1 MRSLFHQRGSVLFG
15 LALLFVNLLRAQ
27 SDFDPLTDVNLETR
41 VEPAQVP
48 AGGSGNLI
56 MDIGLPENVHITSS
70 DLGFFFVEPESV
82 DGITWGKSI
91 YPPGVDFQGDTIY
104 KGQVEVV
111 VPFTLTGDFTPGD
124 LVAIKGIIGYQ
135 ICTEID
141 PVFCTPPL
149 ERDFQTVLG
158 ITTGETSTSALETG
172 GESGLTIEER
182 ARRALERG
190 SLMALIWVFIGGVL
204 LSFTPCVYP
213 IIPITIAFIGARSG
227 GSKLKGLS
235 LSLVFVLGLALVYSI
250 LGVIAAATGGV
261 FGLST
266 QNPWV
271 IGFVTVIFLV
281 MGVGMMGAF
290 DISLPSSLQTKLSSG
305 KRTGYLG
312 ALFVGATTGLVAAPC
327 VGPVLIAL
335 LSWVSSTG
343 RIIHGFI
350 YLFVFACGLGV
361 LFVVIGTFAGVVT
374 ALPKAGKWMERIKHG
389 FGMILIA
396 AAFYF
401 GKSLVSDN
409 LFTIL
414 IGLALLMLAGF
425 LGCFS
430 RLEAGASI
438 GSKVGRGIAF
448 FILLTGVFY
457 LLLGLVRFEGID
469 LPPASNISNG
479 AGSESGYSDT
489 LHKVKW
495 IYDDR
500 TKAFDLA
507 REKNKLLMI
516 DFWADWCA
524 ACIELDHKTFSVPEV
539 YNTIN
544 QDFIPLKIDGS
555 KVTDELKAIWA
566 EYSVKGLPTVLFL
579 TPDGEELE
587 RFEAFRN
594 EDQVMQVLKRVKEN

>member
-1 MRSLFHQRGSVLFG
+1 MKSLFNQRGSVLLG
-15 LALLFVNLLRAQ
+15 LALLFVNPLRAQ

-41 VEPAQVP
+41 IVPSQVST
-48 AGGSGNLI
+48 GGSGNLI
-56 MDIGLPENVHITSS
+56 ADIGLPENMHITSL
-70 DLGFFFVEPESV
+70 DLGFFFVEPEAV
-82 DGITWGKSI
+82 DGITWQEPVF
-91 YPPGVDFQGDTIY
+91 PPGIVFQGDTVY

-111 VPFTLTGDFTPGD
+111 VPFTLTGDFNPGD
-124 LVAIKGIIGYQ
+124 LVDIKGVVGYQ
-135 ICTEID
+135 ICTETD
-141 PVFCTPPL
+141 PIFCTPPS
-149 ERDFQTVLG
+149 ERNFQTVLG
-158 ITTGETSTSALETG
+158 ITKGEISTSAVETG

-204 LSFTPCVYP
+204 LSLTPCVYP

-281 MGVGMMGAF
+281 MGAGMMGAF
-290 DISLPSSLQTKLSSG
+290 EIALPSSLQTKLSSG
-305 KRTGYLG
+305 KRSGYLG
-312 ALFVGATTGLVAAPC
+312 ALFVGATTGLIAAPC
-327 VGPVLIAL
+327 VGPVLVAL

-343 RIIHGFI
+343 NIIHGFI

-374 ALPKAGKWMERIKHG
+374 ALPKAGKWMEKIKHG
-389 FGMILIA
+389 FGVILIA

-401 GKSLVSDN
+401 GQSLVSDN

-414 IGLALLMLAGF
+414 IGLGLLMLTGF
-425 LGCFS
+425 LGGFS

-438 GSKVGRGIAF
+438 GSKIGRGIAF
-448 FILLTGVFY
+448 FIMLTGAFY

-469 LPPASNISNG
+469 LIPASMISDG
-479 AGSESGYSDT
+479 AGSESGYSDKS
-489 LHKVKW
+489 HKVKW

-524 ACIELDHKTFSVPEV
+524 ACIELDHKTFSNPKV

-555 KVTDELKAIWA
+555 NITDELKSIWA
-566 EYSVKGLPTVLFL
+566 EYGVRGLPTVLFL

-594 EDQVMQVLKRVKEN
+594 VDQVMQVLERVKGN

>member
-15 LALLFVNLLRAQ
+15 LALLFVNLLWAQ
-27 SDFDPLTDVNLETR
+27 SDFDPLTDVNLETG

-56 MDIGLPENVHITSS
+56 VDIGLPENVHITSL
-70 DLGFFFVEPESV
+70 DFGFFFVEPESV

-91 YPPGVDFQGDTIY
+91 YPPGVDFQGDTVY

-111 VPFTLTGDFTPGD
+111 VPFTLTGDFRPGD
-124 LVAIKGIIGYQ
+124 LVNIKGVVGYQ
-135 ICTEID
+135 ICTEVD
-141 PVFCTPPL
+141 PIFCTPPL
-149 ERDFQTVLG
+149 ERNFQTVLG

-182 ARRALERG
+182 VKRALERG

-271 IGFVTVIFLV
+271 IGFVTVIFLL
-281 MGVGMMGAF
+281 MGAGMMGAF
-290 DISLPSSLQTKLSSG
+290 EISLPSSIQTKLSSG
-305 KRTGYLG
+305 KRSGYLG
-312 ALFVGATTGLVAAPC
+312 ALFGGATTGLVAAPC
-327 VGPVLIAL
+327 VGPVLVAL

-343 RIIHGFI
+343 RIIQGFI

-374 ALPKAGKWMERIKHG
+374 ALPKAGNWMERIKHG
-389 FGMILIA
+389 FGIILIA

-425 LGCFS
+425 LGGFS

-438 GSKVGRGIAF
+438 GSKIGRGIAF
-448 FILLTGVFY
+448 FIMLTGAFY

-469 LPPASNISNG
+469 LPPASMISDG

-489 LHKVKW
+489 SHKVKW

-524 ACIELDHKTFSVPEV
+524 ACIELDHKTFSVPEI

-544 QDFIPLKIDGS
+544 LDFIPLKIDGS
-555 KVTDELKAIWA
+555 KVTDELKSIWA
-566 EYSVKGLPTVLFL
+566 EFGVKGLPTVLFL

-594 EDQVMQVLKRVKEN
+594 VDQVMQVLERVKEN